1 MLVNP
6 EKFVREHFDAALE
19 SHQIQV
25 YYQPE
30 IRTLTGRVCGF
41 EALARWIDPDL
52 GVISPADFIPV
63 LEKINRIHELDL
75 YMVREVCKCQAKMR
89 DLGEVL
95 TRDSVNLSQ
104 LDFDACDIFAEVDKI
119 RREYD
124 LSPKQLNIEITES
137 ALTGSSDT
145 LREGMDKFRAAG
157 YNLWMDDFGS
167 GFSSL
172 NNLKDYEFD
181 VLKIDMAFLRD
192 FENKPKSRII
202 IAAIVNMAKE
212 LGIHTLAEGV
222 ETKAQYEFLRKIGCE
237 KLQGFLFG
245 KPEPFTVAADE
256 NDKKKDIESP
266 ADSQYYRDIGQLNVL
281 SYHPLNNGNPQL
293 EVMNNQALA
302 IIEVAN
308 EKMRY
313 LFANQAYHR
322 YNKSIGYETLEK
334 SADTLND
341 RQDAHDCMFW
351 DLIDK
356 CRMSKRIESMD
367 FIISGMFVNI
377 KGRHLATNYARGTDT
392 FAFISTNL
400 TEISNLKKSENL
412 NQVIYHLLGIYNR
425 IDLFYEDGTAENI
438 YLETLQ
444 GEVTDL
450 KHDTAG
456 AIALYTAQYIVPSE
470 QRRFRNFYDM
480 ATVVRRARRAKKN
493 HVTGFFHSL
502 DENGEVRLQM
512 YILIPFHVN
521 GKRIV
526 MSCVRDIDGIDQGS
540 IEALQQQ
547 LTEVIMPLLARY
559 GGKTELDG

>member
-6 EKFVREHFDAALE
+6 EKFVRENFDNALK

-30 IRTLTGRVCGF
+30 IRALTGRVCGF
-41 EALARWIDPDL
+41 EALARWIDPEL

-75 YMVREVCKCQAKMR
+75 YMVREVCKWQAQVR
-89 DLGEVL
+89 DSGQIL

-104 LDFDACDIFAEVDKI
+104 RDFDACDIFAEVDKI

-124 LSPKQLNIEITES
+124 SSPKQLNIEITES

-157 YNLWMDDFGS
+157 YHLWMDDFGS

-192 FENKPKSRII
+192 FDKKPKSRII

-245 KPEPFTVAADE
+245 KPEPIAAA
-256 NDKKKDIESP
+256 NDKSTQKDIESP
-266 ADSQYYRDIGQLNVL
+266 ADSKYYRDIGQLNVL
-281 SYHPLNNGNPQL
+281 SYHPLNHGNPQL

-302 IIEVAN
+302 IIEVMGD
-308 EKMRY
+308 KMRY

-322 YNKSIGYETLEK
+322 YNRSIGYETLER
-334 SADTLND
+334 SAETLNT
-341 RQDAHDCMFW
+341 RQDVHDCMFW
-351 DLIDK
+351 DLIKK

-367 FIISGMFVNI
+367 FVVGGVFVNV
-377 KGRHLATNYARGTDT
+377 KGRHLATNYARGIDT

-450 KHDTAG
+450 KHDATG
-456 AIALYTAQYIVPSE
+456 AIALYTAQYIVPEE

-480 ATVVRRARRAKKN
+480 ETVAKRARRAKKN

-512 YILIPFHVN
+512 YILIPFHVS
-521 GKRIV
+521 GRRIV
-526 MSCVRDIDGIDQGS
+526 MSCVRDIDGVDQGS
-540 IEALQQQ
+540 IDALQQQ
-547 LTEVIMPLLARY
+547 LTEVIIPLLTKNYSR
-559 GGKTELDG
+559 GKLDS